1 LQLKEKRT
9 KEREQIEQV
18 KRQEEEMLFKDP
30 ATVAKQGEEIAM
42 LREMVKKL
50 QVKCS

>member
-1 LQLKEKRT
+1 
-9 KEREQIEQV
+9 
-18 KRQEEEMLFKDP
+18 MLFKDP